1 MDIVALLGSMVTIS
15 VTATGTPTPS
25 YQWYK
30 DGVLLTG
37 QISPNL
43 VIREVAPSDR
53 GYYQCTISND
63 QGSVTSNEILLTI
76 DGEKP
81 FSTALLSY
89 THTSKCIIQPLI
101 FLSIF
106 IDVRQYITNVTYTS
120 DNASLATLL
129 QLVCGELYD
138 SLSYSAHTL

>member
-1 MDIVALLGSMVTIS
+1 MDIMALLGSMVTIS

-30 DGVLLTG
+30 DGVLLTS

-43 VIREVAPSDR
+43 TIPEVAPSDR

-63 QGSVTSNEILLTI
+63 VDSVTSNEILLTI

-81 FSTALLSY
+81 FFYSLIILY
-89 THTSKCIIQPLI
+89 T
-101 FLSIF
+101 
-106 IDVRQYITNVTYTS
+106 YI
-120 DNASLATLL
+120 
-129 QLVCGELYD
+129 
-138 SLSYSAHTL
+138 

>member
-53 GYYQCTISND
+53 GYFQCTISND
-63 QGSVTSNEILLTI
+63 EGSVTSNEILLTI

-81 FSTALLSY
+81 FFLLPY
-89 THTSKCIIQPLI
+89 YLIHIHLQPLI

-106 IDVRQYITNVTYTS
+106 TDVRQYITNVTYTS

-138 SLSYSAHTL
+138 SLSYSAHAL

>member
-1 MDIVALLGSMVTIS
+1 MALLGSMVTIS

-37 QISPNL
+37 QINPNL

-63 QGSVTSNEILLTI
+63 EDSVTSNEILLTI

-81 FSTALLSY
+81 FFLLLIILHVY
-89 THTSKCIIQPLI
+89 T
-101 FLSIF
+101 
-106 IDVRQYITNVTYTS
+106 YIYMCYTWI
-120 DNASLATLL
+120 
-129 QLVCGELYD
+129 
-138 SLSYSAHTL
+138 